1 MLILINIKI
10 FGIMETIV
18 KKPKNEGY
26 IIYGRS
32 DATLNAGGVRF
43 GTAELYRV
51 VENLNDIM
59 ECVAV
64 EHNIQT
70 DTEVIFLLK

>member
-1 MLILINIKI
+1 MVI
-10 FGIMETIV
+10 IV
-18 KKPKNEGY
+18 KKLKMNGY

-51 VENLNDIM
+51 VENIENII

-64 EHNIQT
+64 EHNLYN
-70 DTEVIFLLK
+70 DTEVILFIKIQSKS